1 MDYIAEAVRVYEK
14 YLAEAV
20 VRRRRRMEAE
30 ESNELLLRIGD
41 CLCMLAGYLCTT
53 STHLTFAHKLDAEQ
67 SALYAA
73 LTYSLPQPN
82 HAHTVVMVVGEVR
95 RFLEKAMGVYV
106 KMGDE
111 R

>member
-1 MDYIAEAVRVYEK
+1 MCGLLLQIKICRRGMDYIAEAVRVYEK
-14 YLAEAV
+14 YLAETV

-41 CLCMLAGYLCTT
+41 CLCMLAGYMCTT

-73 LTYSLPQPN
+73 LTYSLPS
-82 HAHTVVMVVGEVR
+82 
-95 RFLEKAMGVYV
+95 
-106 KMGDE
+106 
-111 R
+111 

>member
-1 MDYIAEAVRVYEK
+1 MHPIMGSMCGLLLQIKICRRGMGYIAEAVRVYEK
-14 YLAEAV
+14 YLAETV
-20 VRRRRRMEAE
+20 VRRHRRMEAE

-73 LTYSLPQPN
+73 LSDSLFP
-82 HAHTVVMVVGEVR
+82 T
-95 RFLEKAMGVYV
+95 
-106 KMGDE
+106 
-111 R
+111 